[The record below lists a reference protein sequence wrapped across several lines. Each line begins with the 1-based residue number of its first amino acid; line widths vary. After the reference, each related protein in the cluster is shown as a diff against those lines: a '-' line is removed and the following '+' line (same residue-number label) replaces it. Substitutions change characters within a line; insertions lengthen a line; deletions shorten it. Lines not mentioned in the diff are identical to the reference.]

1 MSDDFVLS
9 QLNEQQLD
17 IVCRPKDENI
27 LVIAGAG
34 TGKTRVLISR
44 ICSLI
49 STEGVSPDS
58 ILAVTFTNK
67 AAMEMKDRLKK
78 AMHLEQQEMHMWI
91 MTFHALCTRLL
102 HMFAPQA
109 KLPPNFSVI
118 GPKDQQHLLKDFLE
132 QKNFTKSFTALNG
145 RPKEFGVDSP
155 SIVKYINERKE
166 KGLSCRI
173 PPEEILKYMENFD
186 SAWMYNKTEKF
197 LEIMY
202 GIYSIICERA
212 GAVDFNEL
220 LHRTVWLLQTNEDVR
235 LRLNNRFKHI
245 LIDEFQDTDSVQYKL
260 MSLLKGEN
268 GRIFVVGDDDQAIY
282 GWRGADY
289 ENLNRLVQDVPDI
302 NLLPLNINYRSTQN
316 ILNFA
321 NSLIFNEE
329 HRILSKRLFTPRT
342 YEEQREIYP
351 DDSSQELAE
360 RLPRLVFDTSAPKVV
375 VARIEQEFYEGRF
388 VSRIIQVLH
397 SKFHVPLSEIA
408 VIYRKNAL
416 SAGIERSLNEEN
428 IPYQIYGGLK
438 FYEREEIL
446 DAMAYLRLM
455 SNPNDDIALARVY
468 NVPKRKIGTT
478 SWARLSAFASSCGC
492 SVYQALQQFKQQSN
506 PPREIQTLINKF
518 KVIFDLIERMSNEID
533 QRSLPNLIDYM
544 LHETGLLMHY
554 QQVDREKG
562 EVRAGSSKVE
572 NLKQLLVNAGHFMT
586 YASLQDVNIDNM
598 DINEILPLPDLDED
612 DDEDATADLADIG
625 IDTAGSDDVAVDRAT
640 ARVADAA
647 VASHQG
653 RSNSR
658 GSVRRFAADL
668 DSDADELEGEELMN
682 SQARSALR
690 KVSES
695 EYVAHVSSKKDTSF
709 GKDLG
714 KASGKASISGNDV
727 EYEQLESAWSSPNAQ
742 GKDTYRLDKSK
753 DSLTIAAELS
763 ARMTLDE
770 QASGALALHGFSPK
784 ELLNAFLRT
793 AALTASAESNGVGQI
808 PLDGLDIV
816 DKELSTALQQAN
828 LKAREDEILEQA
840 QTDIDAFKALGEL
853 KGGKHKTSL
862 DSVQL
867 MTIHSAKGLE
877 FEAVIVVGCEE
888 DNLPSSLALNSRD
901 RVFALSEERRLAY
914 VAFTR
919 AKRFLVATFDQ
930 NREGYQY
937 GQFGMWQMEPSRFLR
952 EAEMETKALGKNA
965 PFINVPFN
973 YNLTDEQLYNLFLTE
988 DEKLQKAKAK
998 AGKKRALASQY
1009 KTPAQQLAE
1018 KAKKMQRMSSTGR
1031 PSMFRML
1038 DD

>member
-49 STEGVSPDS
+49 SADGVSPDS

-67 AAMEMKDRLKK
+67 AAMEMKERLRK
-78 AMHLEQQEMHMWI
+78 AMHLEPQDVRMWI

-109 KLPPNFSVI
+109 KLSPNFSVI
-118 GPKDQQHLLKDFLE
+118 GPKDQLHLLKDFLE
-132 QKNFTKSFTALNG
+132 QKNFVKSFTALNG
-145 RPKEFGVDSP
+145 RPKDFGVDAA

-166 KGLSCRI
+166 KGFSCSI
-173 PPEEILKYMENFD
+173 PPEEVLKYMEDFD
-186 SAWMYNKTEKF
+186 SAWKCNKTEKF

-202 GIYSIICERA
+202 GIYTIICERA

-220 LHRTVWLLQTNEDVR
+220 LHRTVWLLRTNEDVR
-235 LRLNNRFKHI
+235 LRLNNRFKYI
-245 LIDEFQDTDSVQYKL
+245 LIDEFQDTDPVQYKL
-260 MSLLKGEN
+260 MTLLKGES

-329 HRILSKRLFTPRT
+329 HRILAKRLLTPRT
-342 YEEQREIYP
+342 YEEQRKLYP
-351 DDSSQELAE
+351 EASSQELAE
-360 RLPRLVFDTSAPKVV
+360 RPPKLIFDTSAPKVV

-388 VSRIIQVLH
+388 VSRIIQMLH

-416 SAGIERSLNEEN
+416 SASIERSLNEES

-438 FYEREEIL
+438 FYEREEVL

-478 SWARLSAFASSCGC
+478 SWSRLSAFASSCGC
-492 SVYQALQQFKQQSN
+492 SVYQLIQQFKQQSN

-518 KVIFDLIERMSNEID
+518 KVVFDLIEKMSNEID

-562 EVRAGSSKVE
+562 EMRAGSSKVE

-586 YASLQDVNIDNM
+586 YASLQDVNIDSM
-598 DINEILPLPDLDED
+598 DINEILPLPDLDD
-612 DDEDATADLADIG
+612 DDELADIG
-625 IDTAGSDDVAVDRAT
+625 IDDTSRDDV
-640 ARVADAA
+640 VA
-647 VASHQG
+647 ASY
-653 RSNSR
+653 
-658 GSVRRFAADL
+658 
-668 DSDADELEGEELMN
+668 ELEGEELMD
-682 SQARSALR
+682 SQKRSALR
-690 KVSES
+690 KVSKS
-695 EYVAHVSSKKDTSF
+695 EYVARFSEQAAQD
-709 GKDLG
+709 
-714 KASGKASISGNDV
+714 
-727 EYEQLESAWSSPNAQ
+727 EQLQLNSAWSSPNAQ
-742 GKDTYRLDKSK
+742 GKDTYHLDKSK

-763 ARMTLDE
+763 ARMTLEE
-770 QASGALALHGFSPK
+770 QASGALALHGFSPR

-793 AALTASAESNGVGQI
+793 AALSASTESNSVGQI
-808 PLDGLDIV
+808 PLAGLDIV
-816 DKELSTALQQAN
+816 DKDLSDALQQSN
-828 LKAREDEILEQA
+828 LKAREADLLEQA

-853 KGGKHKTSL
+853 KGGKKKTTV

-919 AKRFLVATFDQ
+919 AKRYLVATFDLQ
-930 NREGYQY
+930 REGYQY
-937 GQFGMWQMEPSRFLR
+937 GNFGLWQMEPSRFLR
-952 EAEMETKALGKNA
+952 EAEMESKALGKNA

-973 YNLTDEQLYNLFLTE
+973 YNLTDEQLYKLFLTE
-988 DEKLQKAKAK
+988 DEKQQKSKSS
-998 AGKKRALASQY
+998 KKRNLASQH
-1009 KTPAQQLAE
+1009 KTPAQQLAD
-1018 KAKKMQRMSSTGR
+1018 KVKSVQSMQQASR
-1031 PSMFRML
+1031 PNMFRLL